1 MQEVLDTAQ
10 NVVRIS
16 SQVRIEEEALNRL
29 CKKIVEDRITVPA
42 WNLRYH
48 FDGRGRDRVFYLLVL
63 DSLNFCFWP
72 APGKVKWEIDC
83 KSEKL
88 SGYYALATAL
98 KKALE
103 SGIPITKADY
113 LAELSLGK
121 LKQILGGRG
130 ELQLLKDR
138 VKILNE
144 LGQLLLEEYGG
155 EATRLVE
162 SAGMS
167 AVKLV
172 RLLVEKLS
180 SFQDVAQYLGHTV
193 FFYKRAQIFAADLH
207 GAFSGREWGSFND
220 MDRLTAFA
228 DYKLPQVLRHV
239 GILRYAQALAQKVDQ
254 KMLLTS
260 GSPDEV
266 EIRANTI
273 WAVELMRQELNRM
286 GRDLRAFEI
295 DWILWNMGQD
305 LAFKV
310 RPYHRTVSIYY

>member
-1 MQEVLDTAQ
+1 
-10 NVVRIS
+10 
-16 SQVRIEEEALNRL
+16 
-29 CKKIVEDRITVPA
+29 
-42 WNLRYH
+42 
-48 FDGRGRDRVFYLLVL
+48 
-63 DSLNFCFWP
+63 
-72 APGKVKWEIDC
+72 
-83 KSEKL
+83 
-88 SGYYALATAL
+88 
-98 KKALE
+98 
-103 SGIPITKADY
+103 
-113 LAELSLGK
+113 
-121 LKQILGGRG
+121 
-130 ELQLLKDR
+130 
-138 VKILNE
+138 

-167 AVKLV
+167 AVKVV

-207 GAFSGREWGSFND
+207 GAFNGREWGSFND

-239 GILRYAQALAQKVDQ
+239 GILRYAQALSQKIDQ

-260 GSPDEV
+260 GSPDEI

-286 GRDLRAFEI
+286 GRELRAFEI

-305 LAFKV
+305 LAFKA
-310 RPYHRTVSIYY
+310 RPYHRAVTIFY

>member
-10 NVVRIS
+10 NVARIS

-42 WNLRYH
+42 WNRRYH
-48 FDGRGRDRVFYLLVL
+48 FDGTGRDRVFYLLVL

-72 APGKVKWEIDC
+72 APGKAQWEIDC

-88 SGYYALATAL
+88 SGYYALANAL
-98 KKALE
+98 KQALE
-103 SGIPITKADY
+103 SGIPFTKADY

-130 ELQLLKDR
+130 ELQLLQDR

-193 FFYKRAQIFAADLH
+193 FFYKRAQIFAGDLH
-207 GAFSGREWGSFND
+207 GAFNGREWGSFND

-239 GILRYAQALAQKVDQ
+239 GILRYSQALAQKIDQ
-254 KMLLTS
+254 KMLVTS

-273 WAVELMRQELNRM
+273 WAVELMRQQLEQTG
-286 GRDLRAFEI
+286 GRLRAFEI
-295 DWILWNMGQD
+295 DWILWDMGQN
-305 LAFKV
+305 LAFKA

>member
-10 NVVRIS
+10 NVARIS

-42 WNLRYH
+42 WNRRYH
-48 FDGRGRDRVFYLLVL
+48 FDGTGRDRVFYLLVL

-72 APGKVKWEIDC
+72 APGKAKWKIDC

-103 SGIPITKADY
+103 SGIPFTKADY

-130 ELQLLKDR
+130 ELQLLQDR

-144 LGQLLLEEYGG
+144 LGQLLLEEYSG

-193 FFYKRAQIFAADLH
+193 FFYKRAQIFAADLF
-207 GAFSGREWGSFND
+207 GAFDGREWGSFND

-273 WAVELMRQELNRM
+273 WAVELMRQQLEQTG
-286 GRDLRAFEI
+286 GRLQAFEI
-295 DWILWNMGQD
+295 DWILWDMGQD
-305 LAFKV
+305 LAFKA
-310 RPYHRTVSIYY
+310 RPYHRTVTIFY

>member
-1 MQEVLDTAQ
+1 
-10 NVVRIS
+10 
-16 SQVRIEEEALNRL
+16 
-29 CKKIVEDRITVPA
+29 
-42 WNLRYH
+42 
-48 FDGRGRDRVFYLLVL
+48 VL

-72 APGKVKWEIDC
+72 APGKAQWEIDC

-98 KKALE
+98 KQALE
-103 SGIPITKADY
+103 SGIPFTKADY

-138 VKILNE
+138 VRILNE

-167 AVKLV
+167 AVKVV

-180 SFQDVAQYLGHTV
+180 SFQDVAQCLGYTV

-273 WAVELMRQELNRM
+273 WAVELMRQQLERAG
-286 GRDLRAFEI
+286 GRLRAFEI
-295 DWILWNMGQD
+295 DWILWDMGQD
-305 LAFKV
+305 LAFKA
-310 RPYHRTVSIYY
+310 RPYHRTVSIFY

>member
-1 MQEVLDTAQ
+1 MQEVLETAQ
-10 NVVRIS
+10 NVARIS
-16 SQVRIEEEALNRL
+16 SQVRIEEEAVNRL
-29 CKKIVEDRITVPA
+29 CKKIVEERVTVPA
-42 WNLRYH
+42 WNRRYH

-72 APGKVKWEIDC
+72 APGKAQWGIDC

-98 KKALE
+98 KQALE
-103 SGIPITKADY
+103 SGIPFTKADY
-113 LAELSLGK
+113 LAELSLSK

-130 ELQLLKDR
+130 KLQLLQNR

-144 LGQLLLEEYGG
+144 LGQLLLEEYAG

-180 SFQDVAQYLGHTV
+180 SFQDVAQYLDHTV
-193 FFYKRAQIFAADLH
+193 FFYKRAQIFAADLQ
-207 GAFSGREWGSFND
+207 GAFNGREWGSFND

-239 GILRYAQALAQKVDQ
+239 GILRYGQALAQKIDQ
-254 KMLLTS
+254 KTLLTS

-273 WAVELMRQELNRM
+273 WAVELMRQQLEQTG
-286 GRDLRAFEI
+286 GRLRAFEI
-295 DWILWNMGQD
+295 DWILWDMGQD
-305 LAFKV
+305 LAFKA
-310 RPYHRTVSIYY
+310 RPYHRTVTIFY

>member
-10 NVVRIS
+10 NVARIS

-42 WNLRYH
+42 WNRRYH
-48 FDGRGRDRVFYLLVL
+48 FDGTGRDRVFYLLVL

-72 APGKVKWEIDC
+72 APGKAKWEIDC

-103 SGIPITKADY
+103 SGIPFTKADY

-130 ELQLLKDR
+130 ELQFLQDR

-193 FFYKRAQIFAADLH
+193 FFYKRAQIFAADLF
-207 GAFSGREWGSFND
+207 GAFDGREWGSFND

-228 DYKLPQVLRHV
+228 DYKLPQVLCHV
-239 GILRYAQALAQKVDQ
+239 GILRYAQALAKKVDQ

-273 WAVELMRQELNRM
+273 WAVELMRQQLEQTG
-286 GRDLRAFEI
+286 GRLRAFEI

-305 LAFKV
+305 LAFKA
-310 RPYHRTVSIYY
+310 RPYHRTVTVFY

>member
-1 MQEVLDTAQ
+1 MREILETAKK
-10 NVVRIS
+10 VAEIS
-16 SQVRIEEEALNRL
+16 RQVKIDKQALESFSRKL
-29 CKKIVEDRITVPA
+29 IEDRVGVPS
-42 WNLRYH
+42 WNHYYH
-48 FDGRGRDRVFYLLVL
+48 FFDGSQETVSYLLVL

-72 APGKVKWEIDC
+72 APGKAKWEIDR

-98 KKALE
+98 KQALG
-103 SGIPITKADY
+103 SGIPFTKADY
-113 LAELSLGK
+113 LAQLSLDK

-130 ELQLLKDR
+130 ELQLLQER

-155 EATRLVE
+155 EITRLVE

-180 SFQDVAQYLGHTV
+180 SFQDAAQYLDHTV

-207 GAFSGREWGSFND
+207 GAFHGREWGSFND
-220 MDRLTAFA
+220 MERLTAFA

-254 KMLLTS
+254 RMLLRS
-260 GSPDEV
+260 GSPDEL

-273 WAVELMRQELNRM
+273 WAVELIRQELEQTGWR
-286 GRDLRAFEI
+286 LRAFEI
-295 DWILWNMGQD
+295 DWMLWNLGQD
-305 LAFKV
+305 LEFKA

>member
-1 MQEVLDTAQ
+1 MREVLERAKK
-10 NVVRIS
+10 VAEIS
-16 SQVRIEEEALNRL
+16 RQVKVDKQALESFSRKL
-29 CKKIVEDRITVPA
+29 IEDRVGVPS
-42 WNLRYH
+42 WNYHYH
-48 FDGRGRDRVFYLLVL
+48 FFDGSQEMVSYLLVL

-72 APGKVKWEIDC
+72 APGKTKWAIDC
-83 KSEKL
+83 KSEKI

-98 KKALE
+98 KQALE
-103 SGIPITKADY
+103 SGIPFIKADY
-113 LAELSLGK
+113 LSELSLGK

-130 ELQLLKDR
+130 ELQLLKER

-155 EATRLVE
+155 EGTRLVE

-172 RLLVEKLS
+172 RLLVEKLP
-180 SFQDVAQYLGHTV
+180 SFQDVAQYFGHTV

-207 GAFSGREWGSFND
+207 GAFDGREWGSFND
-220 MDRLTAFA
+220 MERLTAFA
-228 DYKLPQVLRHV
+228 DYKLPQVLRHM

-273 WAVELMRQELNRM
+273 WAVELIRQELEQAGER
-286 GRDLRAFEI
+286 LRAFEI
-295 DWILWNMGQD
+295 DWMLWNVGQKSS
-305 LAFKV
+305 LSA
-310 RPYHRTVSIYY
+310 RPYHRTVTIFY

>member
-10 NVVRIS
+10 NVARIS
-16 SQVRIEEEALNRL
+16 SQVRIEEEAVNRL
-29 CKKIVEDRITVPA
+29 CKKIVEERVTVPA
-42 WNLRYH
+42 WNRRYH
-48 FDGRGRDRVFYLLVL
+48 FDSTGRDRVFYLLVL

-72 APGKVKWEIDC
+72 APGKAQWEIDC

-88 SGYYALATAL
+88 SGYYALANAL
-98 KKALE
+98 KQALE
-103 SGIPITKADY
+103 SGIPFTKADY

-130 ELQLLKDR
+130 ELQLLQNR

-180 SFQDVAQYLGHTV
+180 SFQDVAQYLGHAV

-207 GAFSGREWGSFND
+207 GAFNGREWGSFND

-239 GILRYAQALAQKVDQ
+239 GILRYAQTLAQKVDQ
-254 KMLLTS
+254 KMLPTS

-273 WAVELMRQELNRM
+273 WAVELMRQQLEQTG
-286 GRDLRAFEI
+286 GRLRAFEI
-295 DWILWNMGQD
+295 DWILWDMGQD
-305 LAFKV
+305 LAFKA
-310 RPYHRTVSIYY
+310 RLYHRTVSIYY